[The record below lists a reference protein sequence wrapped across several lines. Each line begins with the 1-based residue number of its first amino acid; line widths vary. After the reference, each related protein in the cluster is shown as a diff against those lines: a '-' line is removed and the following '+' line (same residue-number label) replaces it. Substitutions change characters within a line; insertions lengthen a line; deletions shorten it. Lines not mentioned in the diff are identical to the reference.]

1 MISCRSTFGD
11 IMRKYFISFK
21 TLYVIGLIVVFGAF
35 TIVGLFVGGGA
46 GASRIGR
53 DYLANG
59 LEFPNI
65 SNAVFGVYGIYRFYD
80 TLFELLIF
88 STAVLGITIFSD
100 LEVGSSSG
108 SGGTVESHVVTTSAS
123 FLYPVIVIFGL
134 YLAFS
139 AHLGPGGGFAGGVI
153 GGTGILLLALAR
165 GAEETGRKFR
175 EDSMKRIEYFVLF
188 LALLIAVLGAFFSTK
203 VYGDG
208 AGLAVINIVNI
219 SIATKVFIG
228 TWAILHFFVK
238 HRGEV

>member
-1 MISCRSTFGD
+1 MIEMS
-11 IMRKYFISFK
+11 KYSISLK
-21 TLYVIGLIVVFGAF
+21 TLYVIGLIVLFGAL
-35 TIVGLFVGGGA
+35 TIGGLFIGGGS
-46 GASRIGR
+46 GVSRIGQE
-53 DYLANG
+53 YLAKG

-65 SNAVFGVYGIYRFYD
+65 SNAVFGVYGVYRFYD

-100 LEVGSSSG
+100 LEVGSSSE
-108 SGGTVESHVVTTSAS
+108 SGGTVESHVVKTSAS
-123 FLYPVIVIFGL
+123 FLYPVIVTFGL

-153 GGTGILLLALAR
+153 GGTGILLLALAK

-175 EDSMKRIEYFVLF
+175 EDSMKRIEYLVLF
-188 LALLIAVLGAFFSTK
+188 LALLIALLGTFFSMK
-203 VYGDG
+203 VYGDW

-219 SIATKVFIG
+219 SIAIKVFIG